1 MTMKRS
7 TTVRSICLIAGI
19 SLIAGTAQAVPFSLN
34 VQNDVY
40 GVAQGGVV
48 NGIPTAQDDNDGLPD
63 INDAANLLYNLAGLG
78 MPFARNHHVDS
89 LFRPNDSVW
98 QELGN
103 GTVALIGLTAG
114 NRNTIGVYTDLGV
127 GNARTNVLGPFSGF
141 GFTGSGTI
149 GSPFPAGTTGLALG
163 QNFGWFLQSN
173 QRFYSEPALNFDRG
187 IDHLMSFDLSAMS
200 GTNIYVDFGGGP
212 TQLSLGA
219 NTFLLAW
226 EDLPFN
232 GNTAG
237 DDDYD
242 DMLYLVTSVP
252 TNVPEPGTLALL
264 ALGAIGLVTSRRNQV
279 RSRRSK

>member
-1 MTMKRS
+1 MIRTITIK
-7 TTVRSICLIAGI
+7 VFCLIAGI
-19 SLIAGTAQAVPFSLN
+19 SLVAATAQAVPFSFN

-40 GVAQGGVV
+40 GLAQGGAV
-48 NGIPTAQDDNDGLPD
+48 NGIPTARDNNDGLPD
-63 INDAANLLYNLAGLG
+63 INDAANLLYNIAGLG

-127 GNARTNVLGPFSGF
+127 GNVRTNVLGPFSGF
-141 GFTGSGTI
+141 GFTGNGTSGN
-149 GSPFPAGTTGLALG
+149 PFPAGTTGLALG

-173 QRFYSEPALNFDRG
+173 QRFYSEPNLNLDQG
-187 IDHLMSFDLSAMS
+187 LDHLMSFDLSAMS
-200 GTNIYVDFGGGP
+200 GTSIYVDFGGGP
-212 TQLSLGA
+212 TQLTLGG

-242 DMLYLVTSVP
+242 DMLYLVTSVA
-252 TNVPEPGTLALL
+252 TAPEPGTLALL
-264 ALGAIGLVTSRRNQV
+264 ALGALGLVASRRNQV
-279 RSRRSK
+279 RSRRS